1 MGGWGFVCSVGR
13 FGGVAEGMG
22 YGHDEGK
29 GKGKVGVVVVVV
41 VVVVG
46 GPEFRRFKR

>member
-41 VVVVG
+41 VVVG